1 MVGLLFN
8 GIEKKNV
15 FVFLYVCVCVWFFL
29 YFGLHLLNSRSD
41 NRKCMKIKKIK
52 MKNEL
57 C

>member
-15 FVFLYVCVCVWFFL
+15 FVFLYVCVCVFGFF
-29 YFGLHLLNSRSD
+29 YFGLHLLNSD
-41 NRKCMKIKKIK
+41 NRKCIKIKKIK

>member
-8 GIEKKNV
+8 GIEKKM
-15 FVFLYVCVCVWFFL
+15 FLYFCMCVCVFGFFL
-29 YFGLHLLNSRSD
+29 YFRLHLLNSRSD
-41 NRKCMKIKKIK
+41 NRKFMKIKKIK

>member
-8 GIEKKNV
+8 GIEKNV
-15 FVFLYVCVCVWFFL
+15 FVFLYVCVCVCLVFF
-29 YFGLHLLNSRSD
+29 YFGLHLLNSD
-41 NRKCMKIKKIK
+41 NRKCIKIKKIK

>member
-8 GIEKKNV
+8 GIEKKC
-15 FVFLYVCVCVWFFL
+15 FCIFVCVCVCVFGFF
-29 YFGLHLLNSRSD
+29 YFGLHLLNSD
-41 NRKCMKIKKIK
+41 NRKCIKIKKIK

>member
-8 GIEKKNV
+8 GIEKNV

-41 NRKCMKIKKIK
+41 NRKFMKIKKIK

>member
-15 FVFLYVCVCVWFFL
+15 FVFLYVCVWVFL

-41 NRKCMKIKKIK
+41 NRKFMKIKKIK